1 MAFIVESRRG
11 KHRFATF
18 EAACAFCSQVFEKT
32 GVVLSVVQ
40 RYGTASP
47 EHFRMLSEFR
57 QGQADRKAGRPC
69 SSTNGR
75 YLEGWYDPERH
86 LPDFLTQKMLEE
98 IENGPE

>member
-1 MAFIVESRRG
+1 MLLRQHCDAGDSCYLFGTRPMTKLHPLEI
-11 KHRFATF
+11 K
-18 EAACAFCSQVFEKT
+18 
-32 GVVLSVVQ
+32 
-40 RYGTASP
+40 RY
-47 EHFRMLSEFR
+47 RKMLSEFR
-57 QGQADRKAGRPC
+57 QGQTDRKAGRPC

>member
-11 KHRFATF
+11 KHRFETY
-18 EAACAFCSQVFEKT
+18 EAACTFCNQVFQRT

-40 RYGTASP
+40 QFGTASP
-47 EHFRMLSEFR
+47 KHRKMLSELR
-57 QGQADRKAGRPC
+57 QGPADRKAGWPC

-86 LPDFLTQKMLEE
+86 LPEFLTQKMLEE